1 MRVCWNAFL
10 VRLQKLPESK
20 LTLKIMQKM
29 VPNNRQSDK
38 KKLRPKNLNLFT
50 IRLPINAVV
59 SILHRASGVGLF
71 LALPLILLA
80 FKASVNSPNSYFL
93 LTQMFNTWTIK
104 LLLIGLSWAFFHH
117 FFAGIRHLLQDI
129 HWMTS
134 LNKARFSS
142 RFVLGLVGVSVCV
155 FAWFIW

>member
-1 MRVCWNAFL
+1 
-10 VRLQKLPESK
+10 
-20 LTLKIMQKM
+20 MQQNSTKDK
-29 VPNNRQSDK
+29 NRH
-38 KKLRPKNLNLFT
+38 RPKNLNLFT

-71 LALPLILLA
+71 LVLPLILLA
-80 FKASVNSPNSYFL
+80 IKMSVASPNSYFL
-93 LTQMFNTWTIK
+93 LTNVLNAWYMK

-134 LNKARFSS
+134 LHKARFSS
-142 RFVLGLVGVSVCV
+142 RVVLWLVGFSVAI
-155 FAWFIW
+155 FAIAICW

>member
-1 MRVCWNAFL
+1 
-10 VRLQKLPESK
+10 
-20 LTLKIMQKM
+20 MQKNSS
-29 VPNNRQSDK
+29 NNK
-38 KKLRPKNLNLFT
+38 KNRPKNLNLFT

-80 FKASVNSPNSYFL
+80 LQYSVRSPKSYAILTNL
-93 LTQMFNTWTIK
+93 LDTWFAK
-104 LLLIGLSWAFFHH
+104 LVLVGLSWAFFHH

-134 LNKARFSS
+134 LNNARFSS
-142 RFVLGLVGVSVCV
+142 RVILWLVGITTII
-155 FAWFIW
+155 FAIVIW

>member
-1 MRVCWNAFL
+1 
-10 VRLQKLPESK
+10 
-20 LTLKIMQKM
+20 MQK
-29 VPNNRQSDK
+29 NRPAN
-38 KKLRPKNLNLFT
+38 RPKNLNLFT

-80 FKASVNSPNSYFL
+80 LQCSVRSPESYASLTSL
-93 LTQMFNTWTIK
+93 LDTWLVK
-104 LLLIGLSWAFFHH
+104 LALIGLSWAFFHH

-134 LNKARFSS
+134 LQKARFSGKA
-142 RFVLGLVGVSVCV
+142 VLYLVALAVLI
-155 FAWFIW
+155 FAMVIW